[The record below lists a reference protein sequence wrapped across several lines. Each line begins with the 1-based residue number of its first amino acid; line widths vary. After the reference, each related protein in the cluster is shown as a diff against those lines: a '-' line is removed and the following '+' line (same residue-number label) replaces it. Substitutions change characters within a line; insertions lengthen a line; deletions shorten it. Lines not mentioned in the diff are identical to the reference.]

1 MRWAGTKEVLLC
13 VVSVHSNE
21 FFVDLQNGEN
31 MDIGYDFE
39 QCIGLKVKPRK
50 GDGLLFYSL
59 MVNGTIDQV
68 HS

>member
-1 MRWAGTKEVLLC
+1 
-13 VVSVHSNE
+13 
-21 FFVDLQNGEN
+21 
-31 MDIGYDFE
+31 
-39 QCIGLKVKPRK
+39 LKVKPRK